1 MVQLPLL
8 LAIGLL
14 LLALYARE
22 HFTDPEFRVTRPERN
37 AEWLSKIDAEAP
49 IGGNDDSYIK
59 VLQQFYDTIYVP
71 AATKPK
77 DTDVEVFV
85 NKITDPDI
93 DKPSLRK
100 IIASGFKVQLTETA
114 SAREQRQLVKTGAL
128 VGFTGSN
135 LQPKDGVN
143 EVYRR
148 KEDPYKP
155 ADTRRGGELPEGLY
169 APVEQ
174 QETPR
179 REGIWK
185 PDALSTSWNSLL
197 PYSVCTDETAEC
209 AKNVL

>member
-1 MVQLPLL
+1 MVQLQLL

-14 LLALYARE
+14 LIALYFRE

-37 AEWLSKIDAEAP
+37 AEWLSKIDAQAP
-49 IGGNDDSYIK
+49 IGGDDTLYIK
-59 VLQQFYDTIYVP
+59 VLQQFYDTVYVP

-85 NKITDPDI
+85 NKITDVGI

-100 IIASGFKVQLTETA
+100 IIADGFKVELTQTA
-114 SAREQRQLVKTGAL
+114 AAREEKQLVKTGAL
-128 VGFTGSN
+128 VGFTGAN

-148 KEDPYKP
+148 KEEPYKP
-155 ADTRRGGELPEGLY
+155 ADMRRGGELPEGLY
-169 APVEQ
+169 SPVEQ
-174 QETPR
+174 QDTPR

-185 PDALSTSWNSLL
+185 PDSLSTSWNFAR
-197 PYSVCTDETAEC
+197 PYSICTDETAEC

>member
-1 MVQLPLL
+1 MIWL
-8 LAIGLL
+8 LAIALL
-14 LLALYARE
+14 VFALFFRE

-49 IGGNDDSYIK
+49 IGGNDDAYIK
-59 VLQQFYDTIYVP
+59 VLQQFYDTVYVP

-85 NKITDPDI
+85 TKIADPEI

-128 VGFTGSN
+128 IGFTGAN

-148 KEDPYKP
+148 TEDPYKP

-185 PDALSTSWNSLL
+185 ADALSTRWNSLL

>member
-1 MVQLPLL
+1 MVQIQLL

-14 LLALYARE
+14 LIALYFRE
-22 HFTDPEFRVTRPERN
+22 HFTDPEFRVTRPARN

-49 IGGNDDSYIK
+49 IGGNDDAYIK
-59 VLQQFYDTIYVP
+59 VLQQFYDSVYVP
-71 AATKPK
+71 ASTKPK

-85 NKITDPDI
+85 NKITDPEI

-100 IIASGFKVQLTETA
+100 IIASGFKVELTQTA
-114 SAREQRQLVKTGAL
+114 AAREEKQLVKTGAL

-179 REGIWK
+179 REGHWK
-185 PDALSTSWNSLL
+185 PDSLSTSWDSLR
-197 PYSVCTDETAEC
+197 PYSICTDETAEC

>member
-1 MVQLPLL
+1 MVQLQLL

-14 LLALYARE
+14 LIALYFRE

-37 AEWLSKIDAEAP
+37 AEWLSKIDAQAP
-49 IGGNDDSYIK
+49 IGGDDTLYIK
-59 VLQQFYDTIYVP
+59 VLQQFYDTVYVP
-71 AATKPK
+71 SATKPK

-85 NKITDPDI
+85 NKITDVGI

-100 IIASGFKVQLTETA
+100 IIADGFKVELTQTA
-114 SAREQRQLVKTGAL
+114 AAREEKQLVKTGAL

-148 KEDPYKP
+148 KEEPYKP
-155 ADTRRGGELPEGLY
+155 ADMRRGGELPEGLY
-169 APVEQ
+169 SPVEQ
-174 QETPR
+174 QDTPR

-185 PDALSTSWNSLL
+185 PDSLSTSWNFAR
-197 PYSVCTDETAEC
+197 PYSICADETAEC